1 LRGQGS
7 GNSSAPS
14 NFGIQQQRKRR
25 ETRDQ
30 EEIDNMSTPSSNPS
44 AAEALKQ
51 YKFVQPGKKP
61 VTGAA
66 KSTLQPS
73 NFHLFVKAGLP
84 FLLFSVG
91 ASYVLKSAV
100 EGKNLERDKSK
111 GLISK

>member
-1 LRGQGS
+1 
-7 GNSSAPS
+7 
-14 NFGIQQQRKRR
+14 
-25 ETRDQ
+25 
-30 EEIDNMSTPSSNPS
+30 MSTPSSNPS

>member
-1 LRGQGS
+1 MQ
-7 GNSSAPS
+7 
-14 NFGIQQQRKRR
+14 
-25 ETRDQ
+25 
-30 EEIDNMSTPSSNPS
+30 
-44 AAEALKQ
+44 
-51 YKFVQPGKKP
+51 
-61 VTGAA
+61 
-66 KSTLQPS
+66 QPS

>member
-1 LRGQGS
+1 MDP
-7 GNSSAPS
+7 PS
-14 NFGIQQQRKRR
+14 K
-25 ETRDQ
+25 
-30 EEIDNMSTPSSNPS
+30 SPS

-51 YKFVQPGKKP
+51 YKFISPNKKP
-61 VTGAA
+61 TADAA
-66 KSTLQPS
+66 RSALQPS

-111 GLISK
+111 GLITK